1 MEELCY
7 IRKSKANEGFGKKC
21 MVMYFFFNDTTTE
34 MLTETKGSN
43 REIEAPFEDETDE
56 MMKDIFMDLRKKL
69 DEVKARCDT
78 YRRERDEARTLAAR
92 RLKRCRELEER
103 NARLEADHERHKD
116 SLVCL
121 TDRLA
126 DLEREN
132 ARLRGAIGHFYGECA
147 ELVQGASTPTAPTV
161 VAQHNYYPGS
171 LHVSGSHLPDAH
183 FNPAPTGHELT
194 RK

>member
-1 MEELCY
+1 
-7 IRKSKANEGFGKKC
+7 

-69 DEVKARCDT
+69 DEVKARCNT

-103 NARLEADHERHKD
+103 NAGWRP
-116 SLVCL
+116 
-121 TDRLA
+121 TT
-126 DLEREN
+126 N
-132 ARLRGAIGHFYGECA
+132 ATRTASCA
-147 ELVQGASTPTAPTV
+147 
-161 VAQHNYYPGS
+161 
-171 LHVSGSHLPDAH
+171 
-183 FNPAPTGHELT
+183 
-194 RK
+194 

>member
-1 MEELCY
+1 MEVPRLITDRAYSTYESMIEKEVASGEMPKHIAIIMDGNRRYAEEVLG
-7 IRKSKANEGFGKKC
+7 AEPNEGHKLG
-21 MVMYFFFNDTTTE
+21 
-34 MLTETKGSN
+34 
-43 REIEAPFEDETDE
+43 
-56 MMKDIFMDLRKKL
+56 RKKL

-121 TDRLA
+121 TDRLTA
-126 DLEREN
+126 LEREN
-132 ARLRGAIGHFYGECA
+132 ERLRTAIGHLYGECA
-147 ELVQGASTPTAPTV
+147 EFVQQAAGTTTPTV

-171 LHVSGSHLPDAH
+171 LHVSGSHLPDAR
-183 FNPAPTGHELT
+183 FNPAPTEHKLDP
-194 RK
+194 K

>member
-1 MEELCY
+1 
-7 IRKSKANEGFGKKC
+7 

-121 TDRLA
+121 TDRLTA
-126 DLEREN
+126 LEREN
-132 ARLRGAIGHFYGECA
+132 KRLRTAIGHLYGECA
-147 ELVQGASTPTAPTV
+147 EFVQQAAGTTKPTV

-171 LHVSGSHLPDAH
+171 LHVSGSHLPDAR
-183 FNPAPTGHELT
+183 FTPAPPAHKLDP
-194 RK
+194 K

>member
-1 MEELCY
+1 
-7 IRKSKANEGFGKKC
+7 

-121 TDRLA
+121 TDRLTA
-126 DLEREN
+126 LEREN
-132 ARLRGAIGHFYGECA
+132 KPEDRHRPPLRRMRRVRTAGRRYDDADRRSATQLLPRLAPRERKPPARCALQPRADGA
-147 ELVQGASTPTAPTV
+147 Q
-161 VAQHNYYPGS
+161 
-171 LHVSGSHLPDAH
+171 
-183 FNPAPTGHELT
+183 TGPQII
-194 RK
+194 

>member
-1 MEELCY
+1 
-7 IRKSKANEGFGKKC
+7 
-21 MVMYFFFNDTTTE
+21 MVMYFFFNDTQTE

-92 RLKRCRELEER
+92 RLKRCHELEER

-121 TDRLA
+121 TDRLTA
-126 DLEREN
+126 LEREN
-132 ARLRGAIGHFYGECA
+132 ERLRTAIGHLYGECA
-147 ELVQGASTPTAPTV
+147 EFVHQAAGTTTPTV

-171 LHVSGSHLPDAH
+171 LHVSGSHLPDAR
-183 FNPAPTGHELT
+183 FNPAPTEHKLDP
-194 RK
+194 K